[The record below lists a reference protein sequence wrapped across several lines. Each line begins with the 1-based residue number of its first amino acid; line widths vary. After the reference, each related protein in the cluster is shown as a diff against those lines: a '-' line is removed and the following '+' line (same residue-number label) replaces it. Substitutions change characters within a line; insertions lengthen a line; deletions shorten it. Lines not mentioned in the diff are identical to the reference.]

1 MENAVHPE
9 RIGNLIISEIRRL
22 QAQSKRADFTSVVHA
37 AECRLCLN
45 NSESN
50 FYLKQ
55 MVTNGKIKV
64 VSRGGAESF
73 RIIDK
78 DIKIENSQNDRTP
91 KRKASNDE
99 GKSLECSNSLIQEAV
114 TIEQSQKHTRT

>member
-1 MENAVHPE
+1 
-9 RIGNLIISEIRRL
+9 
-22 QAQSKRADFTSVVHA
+22 
-37 AECRLCLN
+37 
-45 NSESN
+45 
-50 FYLKQ
+50 

-64 VSRGGAESF
+64 VSRGGAKSF

-91 KRKASNDE
+91 KREASNDE

-114 TIEQSQKHTRT
+114 TIEQSQKHTRA